1 LASGETLKLREK
13 SMEEPA
19 SIRLGRGQRLAE
31 AMVEDLDLF
40 SIGELDERVAA
51 LQAEIARCEA
61 ARRRKSDGRAAAEA
75 LFSRAASLSD
85 E

>member
-1 LASGETLKLREK
+1 LASGQTLKLREK

-31 AMVEDLDLF
+31 AMAEDLDLY
-40 SIGELDERVAA
+40 SIGELDERIGA
-51 LQAEIARCEA
+51 LRAEIERCEA

-75 LFSRAASLSD
+75 LFSRAASLAD
-85 E
+85 D